1 LIKNKGSYKLNTLQI
16 MKRKN
21 TILKIVNMIL
31 AILLFSG
38 FCYSQQNNSQS
49 DSSIQNIEKGINGTS
64 LEERMQVYKVPG
76 LSIAVINNYKI
87 EWAKAY
93 GTLNAETG
101 VPVNT
106 ESLFEAAS
114 ITKSLV
120 AVTVLHFVEQELLD
134 LDVDVNTYLKTWK
147 IPENE
152 FTKEK
157 KVTLRLLLSHQS
169 GLPMTNLPYDLTS
182 KPSLVQVMKGV
193 FPALNKPVFVEN
205 IPGAKWEYSN
215 IGYAVIQLLLE
226 DVIRKSLQQII
237 QETIFDPLEM
247 NSSTLNY
254 PLVSELQKNEALPHF
269 SSGTVGEPTMH
280 PTALAHGGLITTPT
294 DLAKFTLELIY
305 AYQGKSNKIV
315 SQKTVKKMF
324 ASELDLDPAIFG
336 CMLFKQGL
344 GFWIQGK
351 DQNIFFGHT
360 GDNYPGATSLFG
372 GIPEQGKG
380 IVIMTNGALGL
391 PLAIEIM
398 DAITKEYNWPNFDE
412 DEQDFKPVEA
422 APENDEDIDFVLIK
436 GGTFQMGNTFDA
448 SEGDPDEQ
456 PVHTVTVND
465 FYMSSTEITFAQY
478 DKYCELTGKEKPKSI
493 RGVGRGDMPV
503 MRITWFEAKAFCDYY
518 GYRLPTEAEWEYA
531 AREGGKKVRFGNGKD
546 IAKDNEINFNAKESN
561 KTAYSIGG
569 EFRQKPV
576 PVKSFF
582 PNSLGLYGMSGNL
595 SEWCQDSYFVDYY
608 KNSPQNN
615 PVCDIKETE
624 ERRILRG
631 GHIFSEP
638 KYIRCTHRDARIP
651 STRNWEFGF
660 RVVKDKVK

>member
-1 LIKNKGSYKLNTLQI
+1 
-16 MKRKN
+16 MKQKN

-31 AILLFSG
+31 AILLFSD
-38 FCYSQQNNSQS
+38 FCYSQQNISQS
-49 DSSIQNIEKGINGTS
+49 DISIQNIEQEINGAS
-64 LEERMQVYKVPG
+64 LEERMQAYNVPG
-76 LSIAVINNYKI
+76 LSIAIINNYKI
-87 EWAKAY
+87 EWTKAY
-93 GTLNAETG
+93 GTLNVETG
-101 VPVNT
+101 APVNT

-120 AVTVLHFVEQELLD
+120 AVTVLHFVEQGLLD
-134 LDVDVNTYLKTWK
+134 LDVDANIYLKTWK

-152 FTKEK
+152 YTKER

-169 GLPMTNLPYDLTS
+169 GFPTSNLTCEPQTS
-182 KPSLVQVMKGV
+182 PSLSQVMKGE
-193 FPALNKPVFVEN
+193 FPALNEPVGIEY
-205 IPGAKWEYSN
+205 IPGSKWEYSN
-215 IGYAVIQLLLE
+215 IGYVIIQLLLE
-226 DVIRKSLQQII
+226 DVIGKPVQQIM
-237 QETIFDPLEM
+237 QETIFESLEM

-254 PLVSELQKNEALPHF
+254 PLPSELRKNEALPHF
-269 SSGTVGEPTMH
+269 STGKIGEPSMH
-280 PTALAHGGLITTPT
+280 PTALAQGGLITTPT
-294 DLAKFTLELIY
+294 DLAKFTLELIL

-315 SQKTVKKMF
+315 SQKAVKEMF
-324 ASELDLDPAIFG
+324 TRELDLDPAIFG
-336 CMLFKQGL
+336 GMLFKQGL

-380 IVIMTNGALGL
+380 IVVMTNGALGL

-398 DAITKEYNWPNFDE
+398 DAVKKEYSWPNFDE
-412 DEQDFKPVEA
+412 DEQDFKPDES

-456 PVHTVTVND
+456 SVHTVTVND
-465 FYMSSTEITFAQY
+465 FYISSTEITYAQY

-546 IAKDNEINFNAKESN
+546 IAKDSEINFNAKESY
-561 KTAYSIGG
+561 KTSYSVAG
-569 EFRQKPV
+569 EFRRKPV
-576 PVKSFF
+576 PVKMF
-582 PNSLGLYGMSGNL
+582 PPNALGLYGMSGNL
-595 SEWCQDSYFVDYY
+595 SEWCQDFYCIDFY
-608 KNSPQNN
+608 KKSPQNN
-615 PVCDIKETE
+615 PVCEIKDAEET
-624 ERRILRG
+624 RIIRG

-638 KYIRCTHRDARIP
+638 NYIRCTHRDARIP

-660 RVVKDKVK
+660 RVVKDLVN